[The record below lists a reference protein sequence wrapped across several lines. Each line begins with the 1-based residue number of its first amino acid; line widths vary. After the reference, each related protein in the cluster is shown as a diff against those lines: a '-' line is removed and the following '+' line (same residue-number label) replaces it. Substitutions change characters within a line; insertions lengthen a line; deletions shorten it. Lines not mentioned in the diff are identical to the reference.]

1 MIPLGS
7 QRLGARGV
15 DGHLAPS
22 FLASQQPD
30 AQLSQLWPW
39 MVQWQ
44 PSPSPPPLPCPL
56 PSLHPALESI
66 SNSSGH
72 HCLQFLGQAQHRC
85 QLLFHSPSFH
95 FHSSAP
101 AKPPIRVMPTRGGC
115 GWMCACPPASPR
127 ARLPVLAGSHEG
139 NFQHKDRMPERGG
152 NRSANFR
159 SDQNV
164 LSIKSRLKKC

>member
-1 MIPLGS
+1 M
-7 QRLGARGV
+7 
-15 DGHLAPS
+15 
-22 FLASQQPD
+22 
-30 AQLSQLWPW
+30 AQG
-39 MVQWQ
+39 Q
-44 PSPSPPPLPCPL
+44 PSPSPPALPCPPL
-56 PSLHPALESI
+56 SFQPMLESS
-66 SNSSGH
+66 SNSGGH
-72 HCLQFLGQAQHRC
+72 HSLQLLGQARHRC

-101 AKPPIRVMPTRGGC
+101 AKPPIRVMPMRGGC
-115 GWMCACPPASPR
+115 GCMYACPPASPR

-152 NRSANFR
+152 NCSANFR

>member
-7 QRLGARGV
+7 QRPGARGV
-15 DGHLAPS
+15 NGRLAPS
-22 FLASQQPD
+22 FPASQQPD

-44 PSPSPPPLPCPL
+44 PSPSLPPLPFPL
-56 PSLHPALESI
+56 PSLHLALESI

-127 ARLPVLAGSHEG
+127 ARLQAHVPVCRCLQEATREISSTKTVCLREG
-139 NFQHKDRMPERGG
+139 GIAQQTSE
-152 NRSANFR
+152 A
-159 SDQNV
+159 
-164 LSIKSRLKKC
+164 IKMSFP